1 MVLTSSNLHSLCL
14 ATKIYLKIWIDD
26 KFCLILLSED
36 KKSMNEVKVIE
47 LFAGVGGF
55 RVGLERA
62 DSDFY
67 KIVWANQWEPATK
80 TQHAAMVYEKNYGKG
95 SVSNLDINT
104 VPVDEIPDH
113 DMLVGGFPC
122 QDYSVASTLSRSKG
136 IEGKKGVLWWSIYNI
151 LKGKGDKKASVLLLE
166 NVDRLLLS
174 PAAQRGRDFAI
185 ILECLN
191 ELGYIAEWRI
201 INAADYGMPQ
211 KRRRTYIVAFLKDG
225 KIGKKFT
232 TPEKWIYQSGVFAKA
247 FPLEQPQT
255 ICKIAGVTLSD
266 KAEDRLLDI
275 TKNFNKAKADSPFEK
290 AGVMIDGLAYSVD
303 YSPVYDGH
311 RITLGEC
318 MVIGDD
324 KPKDIES
331 FYVEESDIERWKYFK
346 GSKREERTKADGFK
360 YFYTEGAMAFPDSLD
375 KPSRT
380 IITSEGGSGP
390 DRCRHVIKDDT
401 GRLRRLTPIELER
414 LNMFPDNH
422 TEHPEVSN
430 TKRAFLMGNALVCGI
445 VTKVGEELKKRL
457 K

>member
-1 MVLTSSNLHSLCL
+1 
-14 ATKIYLKIWIDD
+14 
-26 KFCLILLSED
+26 LLSED
-36 KKSMNEVKVIE
+36 KKSMKEVKVIE

-62 DSDFY
+62 DSGFY

-80 TQHAAMVYEKNYGKG
+80 TQHAAIVYEKNYGEG

-113 DMLVGGFPC
+113 DMRVGGFPC

-151 LKGKGDKKASVLLLE
+151 LKGKGNKKASVLLLE

-290 AGVMIDGLAYSVD
+290 AGVMVDGHAYSVD

-318 MVIGDD
+318 MVVGDD

-331 FYVEESDIERWKYFK
+331 FYVKESDIERWKYFK

-445 VTKVGEELKKRL
+445 VTKIGAELAKRL

>member
-1 MVLTSSNLHSLCL
+1 M
-14 ATKIYLKIWIDD
+14 K
-26 KFCLILLSED
+26 
-36 KKSMNEVKVIE
+36 EVKVIE

-80 TQHAAMVYEKNYGKG
+80 TQHAAMVYEKNYGEG
-95 SVSNLDINT
+95 SVSNLDINS
-104 VPVDEIPDH
+104 VPVNEIPDH

-151 LKGKGDKKASVLLLE
+151 LKEKGDKKASVLLLE

-191 ELGYIAEWRI
+191 ELGYIAEWRV
-201 INAADYGMPQ
+201 INAANYGMPQ
-211 KRRRTYIVAFLKDG
+211 KRRRIYIVAFLKDG

-232 TPEKWIYQSGVFAKA
+232 TPEKWIYQSGVFAKS

-255 ICKIAGVTLSD
+255 IGKIAGLTLSD

-290 AGVMIDGLAYSVD
+290 AGVMVDGIAYSVD

-318 MVIGDD
+318 MVIGED

-331 FYVEESDIERWKYFK
+331 FYIKESDIERWRYFK

-360 YFYTEGAMAFPDSLD
+360 YFYTEGAMAFPDSLEG
-375 KPSRT
+375 PSRT

-390 DRCRHVIKDDT
+390 DRCRHIIKDDT

-422 TEHPEVSN
+422 TNLEGVSN
-430 TKRAFLMGNALVCGI
+430 AKRAFLMGNALVCGI
-445 VTKVGEELKKRL
+445 VTKIGEELEQRL